1 MRERLLFARHLRSS
15 CMQAMQD
22 LSIGFCARWGQYRCP
37 LPHRI
42 AHLPNTCPMLPTTS
56 FFVLPYGWT
65 RDAFVVRK
73 SEEAAIGVVQFFFV
87 QFQNFVLLFPR
98 TRNKMTLTED
108 RTPYPCTQF
117 VQHSYLYNNIGIN
130 VN

>member
-1 MRERLLFARHLRSS
+1 MRERLRFARHLRSS

-22 LSIGFCARWGQYRCP
+22 LSIGFCVRSGQYRCP

-42 AHLPNTCPMLPTTS
+42 AHLPNTCSVLPTTS

-73 SEEAAIGVVQFFFV
+73 SEEAIGMVNFFFV
-87 QFQNFVLLFPR
+87 QFQNLFCCFLAQE
-98 TRNKMTLTED
+98 TR
-108 RTPYPCTQF
+108 
-117 VQHSYLYNNIGIN
+117 
-130 VN
+130 